1 MVFVIPEIIFFISK
15 QKTTYKYYNCNNKR
29 ILLELTRQEESA
41 LKGEQGEVMQMAHR
55 ILVATGEATDA
66 EKLIPIE
73 WAHLSGVNY
82 NTIGDAGEE
91 FLSSISKD
99 ARVKVK
105 TTLNPM
111 GFDIDNVSNYGLDE
125 NFISKQLSIKNSY
138 ENMGVIPSFSCI
150 PYEIYDIPKSE
161 TQVAFAESNAAIHA
175 NSFDNLKTNK
185 ESAFSALAS
194 AIIGKSPYSSLRKE
208 DEPNITIR
216 MKVKNPNELTYGML
230 GFFAGKVGDTSV
242 NISGLGEMDKRQTKA
257 MCGGMGTS
265 GTCAKFIF
273 GDGDSDCEKIDFDEK
288 EMQNIHDE
296 LNTAEKGDLITL
308 GSPQLGLDEISDL
321 AGKLKGRSFQKRC
334 MVFLPRTVKEQAR
347 KIGYTNEL
355 ERAGCEILSDCCTCL
370 SPLISKDNVDA
381 VTTNSIKGAFYLK
394 NSNGVDVN
402 LKSLS
407 QIVEDETR

>member
-1 MVFVIPEIIFFISK
+1 M
-15 QKTTYKYYNCNNKR
+15 
-29 ILLELTRQEESA
+29 ELTRGEESA
-41 LKGEQGEVMQMAHR
+41 LKGEQGEIMQMAYR

-66 EKLIPIE
+66 EKLIPIQ

-111 GFDIDNVSNYGLDE
+111 GFDNDNVANYNLDE

-138 ENMGVIPSFSCI
+138 ETMGVIPSFSCI
-150 PYEIYDIPKSE
+150 PYEIFDIPKKD

-175 NSFDNLKTNK
+175 NSYDNLKTNK

-194 AIIGKSPYSSLRKE
+194 ALTGKSPYSSLRKE
-208 DEPNITIR
+208 DSPNLTIR
-216 MKVKNPNELTYGML
+216 MNVKNPDELTYGML

-242 NISGLGEMDKRQTKA
+242 NISGLGEMDKRQCKA

-265 GTCAKFIF
+265 GTCAKFLF
-273 GDGDSDCEKIDFDEK
+273 DEGAPGTEKVDFDEK
-288 EMQNIHDE
+288 EMKNIHDE
-296 LNTAEKGDLITL
+296 LNTAEKGDVITL
-308 GSPQLGLDEISDL
+308 GSPQLGLEEISDL
-321 AGKLKGRSFQKRC
+321 VNKLKGRSFSKRC
-334 MVFLPRTVKEQAR
+334 MVFTPRVVKEQAK

-370 SPLISKDNVDA
+370 TPLINKDNVDA

-394 NSNGVDVN
+394 NSNGVGVN
-402 LKSLS
+402 LKSLE
-407 QIVEDETR
+407 QIIEDETQ

>member
-1 MVFVIPEIIFFISK
+1 LF
-15 QKTTYKYYNCNNKR
+15 
-29 ILLELTRQEESA
+29 LTKEEESA
-41 LKGEQGEVMQMAHR
+41 LKGEHGEIMQMAYR

-91 FLSSISKD
+91 FLSGISKN

-111 GFDIDNVSNYGLDE
+111 GFDIDNVSNYNLDE

-138 ENMGVIPSFSCI
+138 EKIGVTPSFSCI
-150 PYEIYDIPKSE
+150 PYEIFDIPKDG

-175 NSFDNLKTNK
+175 NSYDNLKTNK

-194 AIIGKSPYSSLRKE
+194 ALTGKSPYSSLRK
-208 DEPNITIR
+208 DDLANLTIR
-216 MKVKNPNELTYGML
+216 MKVDNPNELTYGML
-230 GFFAGKVGDTSV
+230 GFFAGKVGDVSV
-242 NISGLGEMDKRQTKA
+242 NISGLREMDNRQCKA

-265 GTCAKFIF
+265 GTCAKFLF
-273 GDGDSDCEKIDFDEK
+273 GEGNPDSEKMDFDEK
-288 EMQNIHDE
+288 EMRNVYDE
-296 LNTAEKGDLITL
+296 LNTAEKGDIITL
-308 GSPQLGLDEISDL
+308 GSPQLGLDEISDITS
-321 AGKLKGRSFQKRC
+321 KLKGRSFKKRC
-334 MVFLPRTVKEQAR
+334 MVFTPRIVKDQAR
-347 KIGYTNEL
+347 KIGYVNEL

-370 SPLISKDNVDA
+370 TPLINKDNVDS

-394 NSNGVDVN
+394 NSNDVGVN

-407 QIVEDETR
+407 QIIEDETK

>member
-1 MVFVIPEIIFFISK
+1 M
-15 QKTTYKYYNCNNKR
+15 
-29 ILLELTRQEESA
+29 ELTKEEESA
-41 LKGEQGEVMQMAHR
+41 LKGEQGEIMQMAYR

-66 EKLIPIE
+66 EKLVPIE

-111 GFDIDNVSNYGLDE
+111 GFDIDNVAKYKLDE
-125 NFISKQLSIKNSY
+125 NFISKQLSIKKSY
-138 ENMGVIPSFSCI
+138 ETMGVIPSFSCI
-150 PYEIYDIPKSE
+150 PYEIFDIPKAG

-175 NSFDNLKTNK
+175 NSYDHLKTNK

-194 AIIGKSPYSSLRKE
+194 ALVGKSPYSAIRKE
-208 DEPNITIR
+208 DSPNITIR
-216 MKVKNPNELTYGML
+216 MKVKNPDELTYGML

-242 NISGLGEMDKRQTKA
+242 NISGLDNMDKRQTKA

-273 GDGDSDCEKIDFDEK
+273 GEGNSDCEKIDFDEK
-288 EMQNIHDE
+288 EMQNVHDE
-296 LNTAEKGDLITL
+296 LNTAEKGDIITL

-321 AGKLKGRSFQKRC
+321 VGKLKSRSFQKRC
-334 MVFLPRTVKEQAR
+334 MVFMPRTVNEQAR
-347 KIGYTNEL
+347 KIGYTAEL

-370 SPLISKDNVDA
+370 SPLINKDDVDA

-402 LKSLS
+402 LKPLL
-407 QIVEDETR
+407 QIIEDETK

>member
-1 MVFVIPEIIFFISK
+1 M
-15 QKTTYKYYNCNNKR
+15 
-29 ILLELTRQEESA
+29 ELTKQEEFA
-41 LKGEQGEVMQMAHR
+41 LKGEQGEIMQMAYR

-73 WAHLSGVNY
+73 WTHLSGVNY

-91 FLSSISKD
+91 FLSSISKN

-138 ENMGVIPSFSCI
+138 ETMGVTPSFSCI
-150 PYEIYDIPKSE
+150 PYEIFDIPKE
-161 TQVAFAESNAAIHA
+161 GTQVAFAESNAAIHA
-175 NSFDNLKTNK
+175 NSYDNLKTNK

-194 AIIGKSPYSSLRKE
+194 ALTGKSPYSSLRK
-208 DEPNITIR
+208 DDKPNITIQ
-216 MKVKNPNELTYGML
+216 MKVKNPNELSYGML

-242 NISGLGEMDKRQTKA
+242 NVSGLGEMDKRQCKA

-288 EMQNIHDE
+288 EMLNIHDE
-296 LNTAEKGDLITL
+296 LNTAEKGDIITL
-308 GSPQLGLDEISDL
+308 GSPQLGLDEITELSE
-321 AGKLKGRSFQKRC
+321 KLKGRSFKKRC
-334 MVFLPRTVKEQAR
+334 MVFTPRTVKEQAR
-347 KIGYTNEL
+347 KVGYTNEL

-370 SPLISKDNVDA
+370 TPLINKDNVDA

-407 QIVEDETR
+407 QIIEEETR

>member
-1 MVFVIPEIIFFISK
+1 MI
-15 QKTTYKYYNCNNKR
+15 
-29 ILLELTRQEESA
+29 LELTKEEESA
-41 LKGEQGEVMQMAHR
+41 LKGEHGEIMQMAYR

-66 EKLIPIE
+66 DKLIPID

-82 NTIGDAGEE
+82 NTIGNAGEE

-111 GFDIDNVSNYGLDE
+111 GFDVDNVSNYNLDR
-125 NFISKQLSIKNSY
+125 NFISKQLSIKKSY
-138 ENMGVIPSFSCI
+138 ETMGVIPSFSCI
-150 PYEIYDIPKSE
+150 PYEIFDIPE
-161 TQVAFAESNAAIHA
+161 DGTQVAFAESNAAIHA
-175 NSFDNLKTNK
+175 NSYDNLKTNK

-194 AIIGKSPYSSLRKE
+194 ALTGKSPYSSLRKE
-208 DEPNITIR
+208 DSPNLTIR

-242 NISGLGEMDKRQTKA
+242 NISGLGKMDNRQCKA

-265 GTCAKFIF
+265 GTCAKFLF
-273 GDGDSDCEKIDFDEK
+273 GEGDSDCEKIDFDEK
-288 EMQNIHDE
+288 EMKNVHDE

-308 GSPQLGLDEISDL
+308 GSPQLGLEEISDL
-321 AGKLKGRSFQKRC
+321 TSKLKGRSFKKRC

-347 KIGYTNEL
+347 KIGYINEL

-370 SPLISKDNVDA
+370 TPLINKNEVDS

-394 NSNGVDVN
+394 NSNGVGVN

-407 QIVEDETR
+407 QIIEDETR

>member
-1 MVFVIPEIIFFISK
+1 LK
-15 QKTTYKYYNCNNKR
+15 
-29 ILLELTRQEESA
+29 LTREEESA
-41 LKGEQGEVMQMAHR
+41 LKGEQGETMQMAYR

-73 WAHLSGVNY
+73 WTHLAGVNY

-91 FLSSISKD
+91 FLSGISKN

-111 GFDIDNVSNYGLDE
+111 GFDIDNVSNYNLDE
-125 NFISKQLSIKNSY
+125 NFISKQLSIRKSY
-138 ENMGVIPSFSCI
+138 ETMGVIPSFSCI
-150 PYEIYDIPKSE
+150 PYEIFDIPKNG

-175 NSFDNLKTNK
+175 NSYDNLKTNK

-194 AIIGKSPYSSLRKE
+194 AITGKSPYSSLRKE
-208 DEPNITIR
+208 DIPNITIR
-216 MKVKNPNELTYGML
+216 MNVKNPNELTYGML

-242 NISGLGEMDKRQTKA
+242 NISGLGEMDNRQCKA

-288 EMQNIHDE
+288 ELQNIHDD
-296 LNTAEKGDLITL
+296 LNTAEKGDIITL

-321 AGKLKGRSFQKRC
+321 VGKLKGRSFKKRC
-334 MVFLPRTVKEQAR
+334 MVFTPRTIKEQAR

-370 SPLISKDNVDA
+370 TPLISKDSVDA

-407 QIVEDETR
+407 QIIEDETR

>member
-1 MVFVIPEIIFFISK
+1 M
-15 QKTTYKYYNCNNKR
+15 
-29 ILLELTRQEESA
+29 ELTREEESA
-41 LKGEQGEVMQMAHR
+41 LKGEHGEIMQMAYR

-73 WAHLSGVNY
+73 WTHLSGVNY

-91 FLSSISKD
+91 FLSEISKD
-99 ARVKVK
+99 ARVTVK

-111 GFDIDNVSNYGLDE
+111 GFDIDNVKNYGLDN
-125 NFISKQLSIKNSY
+125 NFISKQLSIRKSY
-138 ENMGVIPSFSCI
+138 ETMGVIPSFSCI
-150 PYEIYDIPKSE
+150 PYEIFDIPKGG

-175 NSFDNLKTNK
+175 NSYDNLKTNK

-194 AIIGKSPYSSLRKE
+194 AIVGKSPYSSIRK
-208 DEPNITIR
+208 DDTPNITIN

-242 NISGLGEMDKRQTKA
+242 NISGLGTMDNRQCKA

-265 GTCAKFIF
+265 GTCAKFLF
-273 GDGDSDCEKIDFDEK
+273 GDGDPNCEKIDFDEK
-288 EMQNIHDE
+288 EMQNVHDE
-296 LNTAEKGDLITL
+296 LNTAEKGDIITL
-308 GSPQLGLDEISDL
+308 GSPQLGLEEIFDL
-321 AGKLKGRSFQKRC
+321 ANMLKGRSFQKRC

-347 KIGYTNEL
+347 KIGYMAEL

-370 SPLISKDNVDA
+370 TPLINKDNVDA

-402 LKSLS
+402 LKPLS
-407 QIVEDETR
+407 QIIQDETR

>member
-1 MVFVIPEIIFFISK
+1 M
-15 QKTTYKYYNCNNKR
+15 
-29 ILLELTRQEESA
+29 ELTKQEESA
-41 LKGEQGEVMQMAHR
+41 LKGEQGEMMQMAYR

-66 EKLIPIE
+66 EKLISIK
-73 WAHLSGVNY
+73 WTHLSGVNY

-91 FLSSISKD
+91 FLSSISKE

-125 NFISKQLSIKNSY
+125 NFITKQLSIKNSY
-138 ENMGVIPSFSCI
+138 ETMGVIPSFSCI
-150 PYEIYDIPKSE
+150 PYEIYDIPKKG

-175 NSFDNLKTNK
+175 NSYDNLKTNK

-194 AIIGKSPYSSLRKE
+194 ALTGKSPNSSLRKE
-208 DEPNITIR
+208 DKPNVTIQ
-216 MKVKNPNELTYGML
+216 MNVKNPNELSYGML
-230 GFFAGKVGDTSV
+230 GFFAGKVGDISV
-242 NISGLGEMDKRQTKA
+242 NMSGLAEMDKRQCKA

-273 GDGDSDCEKIDFDEK
+273 GEGDSDCEKIDFDEK
-288 EMQNIHDE
+288 EMLNIFDE
-296 LNTAEKGDLITL
+296 LNTAEKGDIITL
-308 GSPQLGLDEISDL
+308 GSPQLGLDEITELSE
-321 AGKLKGRSFQKRC
+321 KLKGRSFKKRC
-334 MVFLPRTVKEQAR
+334 MVFTPRIVKEQA
-347 KIGYTNEL
+347 KKLGYTNEL

-370 SPLISKDNVDA
+370 TPLINKDSVDA

-402 LKSLS
+402 LKPLS
-407 QIVEDETR
+407 QIIEDETS

>member
-1 MVFVIPEIIFFISK
+1 M
-15 QKTTYKYYNCNNKR
+15 
-29 ILLELTRQEESA
+29 ELTRDEESA
-41 LKGEQGEVMQMAHR
+41 LKGEQGEMMQMAYR

-73 WAHLSGVNY
+73 WTHLSGVNY

-91 FLSSISKD
+91 FLSSISKE

-111 GFDIDNVSNYGLDE
+111 GFDIDNVSNYDLDE

-138 ENMGVIPSFSCI
+138 ETMGVTPSFSCI
-150 PYEIYDIPKSE
+150 PYEIYDIPKKN

-175 NSFDNLKTNK
+175 NSYDNLKTNK

-194 AIIGKSPYSSLRKE
+194 ALTGKSPNSSLRKE
-208 DEPNITIR
+208 DKPNVTIQ
-216 MKVKNPNELTYGML
+216 MKVKNPNELSYGML

-242 NISGLGEMDKRQTKA
+242 NVSGLAEMDKRQCKA

-273 GDGDSDCEKIDFDEK
+273 GEGDSDCEKIDFDEK
-288 EMQNIHDE
+288 EMLNVFDE
-296 LNTAEKGDLITL
+296 LNTAEKGDIITL
-308 GSPQLGLDEISDL
+308 GSPQLGLDEITELSE
-321 AGKLKGRSFQKRC
+321 KLKGRSFKKRC
-334 MVFLPRTVKEQAR
+334 MVFTPRTVKEQA
-347 KIGYTNEL
+347 KKLGYTNEL

-370 SPLISKDNVDA
+370 TPLINKDSIDA

-402 LKSLS
+402 LKPLS
-407 QIVEDETR
+407 QIIEDETN

>member
-1 MVFVIPEIIFFISK
+1 M
-15 QKTTYKYYNCNNKR
+15 
-29 ILLELTRQEESA
+29 ELTREEESA
-41 LKGEQGEVMQMAHR
+41 LKGEQGEIMQMAYR
-55 ILVATGEATDA
+55 ILVATGESTDA

-91 FLSSISKD
+91 FLSNISKS

-111 GFDIDNVSNYGLDE
+111 GFDIDNVSNYNLDK

-138 ENMGVIPSFSCI
+138 ELIGVTPSFSCI
-150 PYEIYDIPKSE
+150 PYEIFDIPKE
-161 TQVAFAESNAAIHA
+161 GTQVAFAESNAAIHA
-175 NSFDNLKTNK
+175 NSYDNLKTNK

-194 AIIGKSPYSSLRKE
+194 AITGKSPYSSLRKE
-208 DEPNITIR
+208 DVPNITIK
-216 MKVKNPNELTYGML
+216 MKVDNPNELTYGML

-242 NISGLGEMDKRQTKA
+242 NISGLGEMDKRQCKS

-265 GTCAKFIF
+265 GTCAKFVF
-273 GDGDSDCEKIDFDEK
+273 GEGNSDCEKIDFDEK
-288 EMQNIHDE
+288 EIQNIHDE
-296 LNTAEKGDLITL
+296 LNTAENGDIITL
-308 GSPQLGLDEISDL
+308 GSPQLGLEEIADL
-321 AGKLKGRSFQKRC
+321 TLKLKGRSFKKRC
-334 MVFLPRTVKEQAR
+334 MVFTPRIVKEQAR
-347 KIGYTNEL
+347 KIGYVNEL

-370 SPLISKDNVDA
+370 TPLINKDNVDA

-402 LKSLS
+402 LKSLA
-407 QIVEDETR
+407 QIIEDETQ

>member
-1 MVFVIPEIIFFISK
+1 MD
-15 QKTTYKYYNCNNKR
+15 
-29 ILLELTRQEESA
+29 LTREEESA
-41 LKGEQGEVMQMAHR
+41 LKGEQGEILQMAYR

-66 EKLIPIE
+66 DKLIPIE

-99 ARVKVK
+99 ARVSVK

-111 GFDIDNVSNYGLDE
+111 GFDIDNVVNYGLNE
-125 NFISKQLSIKNSY
+125 NFISKQLSIRNSY
-138 ENMGVIPSFSCI
+138 ETMGVIPSFSCI
-150 PYEIYDIPKSE
+150 PYEIFEIPKDG

-194 AIIGKSPYSSLRKE
+194 AIVGKSPYSSIRK
-208 DEPNITIR
+208 DDSPNITIN

-242 NISGLGEMDKRQTKA
+242 NISGLGEMDKRQCKA

-273 GDGDSDCEKIDFDEK
+273 DDNSDCEKVDFDEK
-288 EMQNIHDE
+288 EMQNVHDE
-296 LNTAEKGDLITL
+296 LNTAEKGDIITL

-321 AGKLKGRSFQKRC
+321 TSMLKGRSFQKRC
-334 MVFLPRTVKEQAR
+334 MVFLPRTVKEQAK
-347 KIGYTNEL
+347 KIGYTTEL

-370 SPLISKDNVDA
+370 TPLINKENVDA

-402 LKSLS
+402 LKPLS
-407 QIVEDETR
+407 QIIQDETR

>member
-1 MVFVIPEIIFFISK
+1 ML
-15 QKTTYKYYNCNNKR
+15 N
-29 ILLELTRQEESA
+29 LTREEESS
-41 LKGEQGEVMQMAHR
+41 LKGERGEIMQMAYR

-99 ARVKVK
+99 TRVKVK

-111 GFDIDNVSNYGLDE
+111 GFDIDNVSNYGLDD

-138 ENMGVIPSFSCI
+138 ETMGVIPSFSCI
-150 PYEIYDIPKSE
+150 PYDIFDIPSNG

-175 NSFDNLKTNK
+175 NSYDNLKTNK

-194 AIIGKSPYSSLRKE
+194 AITGKSPFSSLRKE
-208 DEPNITIR
+208 DIPNITIR
-216 MKVKNPNELTYGML
+216 MKIKNPNELTYGIL
-230 GFFAGKVGDTSV
+230 GFFAGKIGNTSV
-242 NISGLGEMDKRQTKA
+242 NISGLNKMDKRQIKS

-265 GTCAKFIF
+265 GTCAKFLF
-273 GDGDSDCEKIDFDEK
+273 GEGDPNCEKVDFDEK
-288 EMQNIHDE
+288 EMQNVHDE
-296 LNTAEKGDLITL
+296 LNTSEKGDLITL

-321 AGKLKGRSFQKRC
+321 VGKLKGNSFKKRC
-334 MVFLPRTVKEQAR
+334 MIFCPRTVKEQAK
-347 KIGYTNEL
+347 KIGYVNEL

-370 SPLISKDNVDA
+370 SPLINNNEIDA

-394 NSNGVDVN
+394 NSNDVDVN

-407 QIVEDETR
+407 QIIEDETR